1 MEDRFA
7 FVKFTNN
14 VVEQNV
20 FSQNNSICTES
31 ASTHQVLQKPLQ
43 KTISTQLFSNVWL
56 TFMCNVAGIIH
67 FYATFRDIGTDVMNI
82 YKEDT
87 LYIVNVTLCDF
98 FNGCGKVF
106 WSYFCIFVGRGKICI
121 AYYICIRILNY
132 KIEFTF
138 ISNYVS
144 FIADTFSIQQVNFT
158 SNLMSIISLFLI
170 FFNLS
175 SMVFHHIR

>member
-20 FSQNNSICTES
+20 FSQNDSICTES
-31 ASTHQVLQKPLQ
+31 ASTHEVLQKPLQ

-98 FNGCGKVF
+98 FNGCGKLF
-106 WSYFCIFVGRGKICI
+106 WSYLCIFVGRGKICFVH
-121 AYYICIRILNY
+121 YTCIT
-132 KIEFTF
+132 TF
-138 ISNYVS
+138 YVE
-144 FIADTFSIQQVNFT
+144 IVR
-158 SNLMSIISLFLI
+158 SNLLLFLI
-170 FFNLS
+170 MFHSLQIHFLS
-175 SMVFHHIR
+175 SKSILLAIWCQSCLCF

>member
-14 VVEQNV
+14 VVGQNV
-20 FSQNNSICTES
+20 FSQNSSICTES
-31 ASTHQVLQKPLQ
+31 ASTHEVLQKPLQ

-98 FNGCGKVF
+98 FNGCGKLF
-106 WSYFCIFVGRGKICI
+106 WSYFCIFVGRGKICLVH
-121 AYYICIRILNY
+121 YTCIRTLTTT
-132 KIEFTF
+132 K
-138 ISNYVS
+138 
-144 FIADTFSIQQVNFT
+144 
-158 SNLMSIISLFLI
+158 L
-170 FFNLS
+170 
-175 SMVFHHIR
+175 

>member
-14 VVEQNV
+14 VVEQNA

-98 FNGCGKVF
+98 FNGCGKLF

-121 AYYICIRILNY
+121 VYDICIRILTST
-132 KIEFTF
+132 KI
-138 ISNYVS
+138 IRSS
-144 FIADTFSIQQVNFT
+144 
-158 SNLMSIISLFLI
+158 LLLFLI
-170 FFNLS
+170 IFHSLQTHFLS
-175 SMVFHHIR
+175 SKSILLAIWCQSCLCF

>member
-14 VVEQNV
+14 AVEQNV
-20 FSQNNSICTES
+20 LSQNNSICTES
-31 ASTHQVLQKPLQ
+31 ASTHQVLQKPSQ

-98 FNGCGKVF
+98 FNGCGKLF
-106 WSYFCIFVGRGKICI
+106 WSYFCIFVGRGKICLVH
-121 AYYICIRILNY
+121 YTCIRTLTTTITL
-132 KIEFTF
+132 K
-138 ISNYVS
+138 
-144 FIADTFSIQQVNFT
+144 
-158 SNLMSIISLFLI
+158 L
-170 FFNLS
+170 
-175 SMVFHHIR
+175 